1 MWPVRSLENRYV
13 TDREYSD
20 MCSRKTPSARNG
32 FSKELVATTKA
43 IVFQFH
49 LDKMPSGIRYITKDS
64 HPILQKLSEEQGK
77 RVQGRRYDS
86 KYASQPGGIRI
97 EDLVAGVKYA
107 CISITDDHPG
117 TLLKVGKAN
126 PWYLNV
132 MKMILGSKEQ
142 ACLPLTTIL
151 QDCFALHTVDHIINI
166 SGISNAGHAL
176 DTQGYIAHND
186 TTIVLAYRCTTSA
199 KDWITNLTLTSSA
212 WDIEHDVQQGHSGYF
227 SSCADYACCG
237 LTAEGFDTPGTST
250 VKPRVHTGFYNNF
263 LVTVPAIRQ
272 FIDPL
277 LFGEDQ
283 PPRTLYVVGHSLG
296 AGIAMMG
303 ACHFLVEPKYQSLWR
318 NPNLNQKLRVV
329 TVGGPR
335 ACCQSMQERVDAV
348 LRDLRSTDKVQ
359 VAQLVRDKD
368 CVPHMPHEL
377 FGFRHLREKVIFI
390 SKEDP
395 VSGVGHII
403 VNPDPHQVIQ
413 KKQLKRLLEQ
423 NPKVLAS
430 FDPNVEDS
438 FVSTH
443 LVNDGIDIAESSSD
457 TDEDIAASPVD
468 DTERSTAAELMDD
481 KLSEA
486 EWLERYEKNVKRIP
500 RAFRDHMPDFYLKPL
515 MHQLAMES
523 PSEIASFMQS
533 GVKSRDIFDP
543 NVLKSADMDET
554 STASEDDDV
563 PYQPLYSGSAESSV
577 IESRSKKK
585 STAGVKKGLLGGMF
599 RRNRCEKKRLS

>member
-1 MWPVRSLENRYV
+1 
-13 TDREYSD
+13 
-20 MCSRKTPSARNG
+20 
-32 FSKELVATTKA
+32 
-43 IVFQFH
+43 
-49 LDKMPSGIRYITKDS
+49 MPSGIRYITKDS
-64 HPILQKLSEEQGK
+64 HPLIQKISEEQGK

-86 KYASQPGGIRI
+86 QYASQPGGIRLD
-97 EDLVAGVKYA
+97 ELVAGVKYA

-132 MKMILGSKEQ
+132 MKMILGSKEK

-151 QDCFALHTVDHIINI
+151 QDHFALRTVDHIIDI
-166 SGISNAGHAL
+166 SGLSKAGHAL

-237 LTAEGFDTPGTST
+237 LTAEGFDTSGAST

-263 LVTVPAIRQ
+263 LVTVPAIREY
-272 FIDPL
+272 IDPL

-303 ACHFLVEPKYQSLWR
+303 ACYFLIEPKYQSLWR
-318 NPNLNQKLRVV
+318 DPNLNQKLRVV

-335 ACCQSMQERVDAV
+335 ACCQSMQAQVDAV

-377 FGFRHLREKVIFI
+377 FGFRHLREKVVFI

-423 NPKVLAS
+423 NPKILAS
-430 FDPNVEDS
+430 SEPKVDDS
-438 FVSTH
+438 LVNANP
-443 LVNDGIDIAESSSD
+443 VNDGIDIAESSSD
-457 TDEDIAASPVD
+457 TDEEIAASPD
-468 DTERSTAAELMDD
+468 DDSERSAAAEAIDD
-481 KLSEA
+481 NLSEA
-486 EWLERYEKNVKRIP
+486 EWAARYEKKLKLIP

-515 MHQLAMES
+515 LYKLSLEA
-523 PSEIASFMQS
+523 PSGSAGLNPS
-533 GVKSRDIFDP
+533 GIKNLDSVDLDG
-543 NVLKSADMDET
+543 LKSADLDET
-554 STASEDDDV
+554 STASEEEDV
-563 PYQPLYSGSAESSV
+563 PYQAFHSGSAESSV
-577 IESRSKKK
+577 IESKSTKK
-585 STAGVKKGLLGGMF
+585 STTNGRKGFLGAIF
-599 RRNRCEKKRLS
+599 RRNRGDNRLSSS